1 MKIIRLICRFVA
13 GLVFIF
19 SGFVKAID
27 PLGSAYKFHDYFLA
41 FHLDFLQVF
50 SLPLAILMCTAE
62 FIAGFSVV
70 TGFRQKTGIIVLF
83 LLISFFTPLTL
94 VLAITNPITD
104 CGCFGDAIHISNWQ
118 TFVKNLILLG
128 LIVYLFIERK
138 KVTEVFKP
146 LTEWTIAGIVT
157 LAFIVF
163 SVINLIYLPV
173 IDFLPYSIGT
183 NISSKMER
191 PEGAPVDQYST
202 TFIYEKNGERKEFT
216 INNYPASDT
225 TWKFIRQK
233 SVLIKKGYEPP
244 IHDFSV
250 TSVTNGD
257 ITGQILNG
265 KDYTLLMI
273 SKKLS
278 QADREKLKKGFDLGE
293 SCAANGISFYIL
305 TASGADE
312 IKNFD
317 DRLPFCLTDET
328 ALKTMIRSNPGY
340 ILLSNGT
347 ITGKWSPANVP
358 HKAWFRNNLTGKQL
372 ELLSKRNGVLVVI
385 ISFISSGIIL
395 LLYIY
400 IVRGKRYSNINPNS

>member
-1 MKIIRLICRFVA
+1 MKIIRLVCRFVA

-27 PLGSAYKFHDYFLA
+27 PLGSAYKFHDYFQA

-70 TGFRQKTGIIVLF
+70 TGFRQKTGIMVLF

-94 VLAITNPITD
+94 VLAITNPVTD

-118 TFVKNLILLG
+118 TFGKNLILLG
-128 LIVYLFIERK
+128 LIVYLFKERK
-138 KVTEVFKP
+138 KVTRMFKA
-146 LTEWTIAGIVT
+146 LTEWTIVGIVT
-157 LAFIVF
+157 FVFIGF
-163 SVINLIYLPV
+163 SIINLIYLPA

-183 NISSKMER
+183 NISSKMKR
-191 PEGAPVDQYST
+191 PEGALVDQYST

-225 TWKFIRQK
+225 TWKFVRQK
-233 SVLIKKGYEPP
+233 SVLTKKGYEPP

-250 TSVTNGD
+250 TSLNNGD
-257 ITGQILNG
+257 ITAQILNDKG
-265 KDYTLLMI
+265 YTLLMI
-273 SKKLS
+273 SKKLT
-278 QADREKLKKGFDLGE
+278 QTDREKLRKGFDIGS
-293 SCAANGISFYIL
+293 SCVENGISFYVL

-317 DRLPFCLTDET
+317 DRIPFSLTDET
-328 ALKTMIRSNPGY
+328 VLKTMIRSNPGY
-340 ILLSNGT
+340 ILLRDGT
-347 ITGKWSPANVP
+347 ITGKWSSANVP
-358 HKAWFRNNLTGKQL
+358 AKEWFRNDLTGKQL
-372 ELLSKRNGVLVVI
+372 ELLSKRNGVLLVI

-395 LLYIY
+395 LLYMY
-400 IVRGKRYSNINPNS
+400 IARGKQYSNINPIS